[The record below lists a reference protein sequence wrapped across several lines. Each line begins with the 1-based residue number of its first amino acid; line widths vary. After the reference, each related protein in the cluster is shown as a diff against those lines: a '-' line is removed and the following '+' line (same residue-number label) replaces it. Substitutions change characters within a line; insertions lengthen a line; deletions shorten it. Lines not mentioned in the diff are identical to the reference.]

1 MLRITKYER
10 PDAATLQ
17 LEGSVTGPWVNEFQQ
32 AWRSVAA
39 SLGSRKFSVDL
50 RGVTQMNS
58 VAREVLAEIYKRTG
72 AELIANNPMIK
83 YFAEEA
89 KHRIEQDKEEGI

>member
-1 MLRITKYER
+1 MLKITTYER

-17 LEGSVTGPWVNEFQQ
+17 LEGSITGPWVREFQQ

-39 SLGSRKFSVDL
+39 SLGTRKFSVDL

-58 VAREVLAEIYKRTG
+58 VARELLAEIYKRTG
-72 AELIANNPMIK
+72 AELIANTPMIQ

-89 KHRIEQDKEEGI
+89 KHRMDHENQEGK